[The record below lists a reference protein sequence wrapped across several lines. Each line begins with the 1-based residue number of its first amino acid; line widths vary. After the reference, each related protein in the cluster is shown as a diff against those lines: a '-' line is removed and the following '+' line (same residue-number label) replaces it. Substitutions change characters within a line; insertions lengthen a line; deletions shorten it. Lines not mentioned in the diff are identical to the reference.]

1 MFDDK
6 SKLSSRGMGRSK
18 YSGVEMTDDSVAHF
32 ASLGLTLKEI
42 SDLFCVEEN
51 TVTKHH
57 GHAFAAGKATMKS
70 APRIILFNNIRSLQ
84 EKFEQH
90 LAEVGEY
97 SVDENGKEI
106 RIPVDVKLAKTVLD
120 YLTQAN
126 KLLPQEVNLTVTTP
140 KATELTEEQILAEL
154 AKHHLIPTPKKD

>member
-18 YSGVEMTDDSVAHF
+18 YSGVEMSDDSVAHF

-42 SDLFCVEEN
+42 ADLFCVEEN

-57 GHAFAAGKATMKS
+57 GAAFHAGKAQMKS

-90 LAEVGEY
+90 LAEVGEFTI
-97 SVDENGKEI
+97 DENGKEM
-106 RIPVDVKLAKTVLD
+106 RIQVDTKLAKTILD
-120 YLTQAN
+120 YIATAN
-126 KLLPQEVNLTVTTP
+126 RLLPQEVKVEVT
-140 KATELTEEQILAEL
+140 KNELEELTDEQLQERLRKAMEN
-154 AKHHLIPTPKKD
+154 K

>member
-18 YSGVEMTDDSVAHF
+18 YSGVEMSDDSVARF

-42 SDLFCVEEN
+42 ADLFCVEEN
-51 TVTKHH
+51 TVSKHH
-57 GHAFAAGKATMKS
+57 GPAFAAGKSMMKS

-84 EKFEQH
+84 EKFEEN
-90 LAEVGEY
+90 LAEVGEFAL
-97 SVDENGKEI
+97 DKEGNEI
-106 RIPVDVKLAKTVLD
+106 RKTVDHKLAKLVLEH
-120 YLTQAN
+120 LVQAN

-154 AKHHLIPTPKKD
+154 AKHNLTPKKD